1 MPVDAAE
8 TRLLSWLSNRRL
20 NETVRMNSL
29 ANKRILLG
37 ITGGIAAY
45 KSAELARL
53 LGKAG
58 ADVRVV
64 MTPAA
69 TQFITPLTL
78 QALTGNRVHTE
89 LLDAEAEAGMG
100 HIELAR
106 WPDLVLIAP
115 ASADFLARVASGQAA
130 DLLSTLLLA
139 TRAPVALAPAM
150 NQAMWRNAATHDNLR
165 VLAARGMQIFGPAE
179 GEQACGDTGPGRM
192 LEPQQL
198 AEKAAALFETG
209 LLAGLRLVITAGP
222 TREAID
228 PVRYISNHSSGKM
241 GYALAAEAAAA
252 GALVTLISGPVA
264 LPVPERVRRVD
275 VVSAQQMLDASLAEA
290 PGCDIFIGVAA
301 VADYRPASVAAQKL
315 KKTAQSLNLELVRN
329 PDIISTIASLEQRP
343 FTVGFA
349 AETED
354 VDANGASK
362 LQRKK
367 LDLLFANHATSTF
380 GSDAITASALWSDGR
395 ATLGPGNKS
404 LVARQMLALIH
415 AHYLSL
421 IHTPVKS

>member
-1 MPVDAAE
+1 
-8 TRLLSWLSNRRL
+8 
-20 NETVRMNSL
+20 
-29 ANKRILLG
+29 
-37 ITGGIAAY
+37 
-45 KSAELARL
+45 
-53 LGKAG
+53 
-58 ADVRVV
+58 
-64 MTPAA
+64 
-69 TQFITPLTL
+69 
-78 QALTGNRVHTE
+78 
-89 LLDAEAEAGMG
+89 
-100 HIELAR
+100 
-106 WPDLVLIAP
+106 
-115 ASADFLARVASGQAA
+115 
-130 DLLSTLLLA
+130 
-139 TRAPVALAPAM
+139 
-150 NQAMWRNAATHDNLR
+150 
-165 VLAARGMQIFGPAE
+165 
-179 GEQACGDTGPGRM
+179 
-192 LEPQQL
+192 
-198 AEKAAALFETG
+198 
-209 LLAGLRLVITAGP
+209 
-222 TREAID
+222 
-228 PVRYISNHSSGKM
+228 
-241 GYALAAEAAAA
+241 
-252 GALVTLISGPVA
+252 
-264 LPVPERVRRVD
+264 
-275 VVSAQQMLDASLAEA
+275 MLDASLAEA

-315 KKTAQSLNLELVRN
+315 KKTAQSLKLELVRN